1 MCPGGRV
8 VPSIAYKKTNI
19 VNGMSHYQRNSPFAN
34 AAIVAG
40 FHLNEFLNRELEPLE
55 ALEWLQKLEE
65 RFFDFSNSYA
75 APACKIN
82 DFLADKVSTTI
93 HESSYPFDVVPA
105 DFNGL
110 LPAEIVASLKDG
122 MKDFSRKL
130 GGFEEGIML
139 GLESKTS
146 SPVQAIRGRGGHSEA
161 VENLYISGE
170 GSGWAGGIVS
180 SAADGIKAAF
190 DIIQRL

>member
-1 MCPGGRV
+1 M
-8 VPSIAYKKTNI
+8 VPTAAYKKTNI
-19 VNGMSHYQRNSPFAN
+19 VNGMSNYQRNSPFAN
-34 AAIVAG
+34 AAIVVG

-65 RFFDFSNSYA
+65 KFFDFSNSYA
-75 APACKIN
+75 APACKIS
-82 DFLADKVSTTI
+82 DFLAGKVSGTI
-93 HESSYPFDVVPA
+93 HESSYPFELVPA
-105 DFNGL
+105 DFNEL
-110 LPAEIVASLKDG
+110 LPVEIVVSLKDG

-130 GGFEEGIML
+130 RGFEEGILM

-146 SPVQAIRGRGGHSEA
+146 SPVQVLRDKSGRSRA

-170 GSGWAGGIVS
+170 GSGWAGGIIS

-190 DIIQRL
+190 DIINL